1 MRLNAGRLKRII
13 ELYYDR
19 LGEHREALN
28 RLNVYPVPDGDTG
41 TNMRLTVGSV
51 IDAIGDA
58 ESMAEVSQAIAH
70 GSLMGARGNSG
81 VILSQILRGLSDTFR
96 SRSDVGSA
104 DLVEALDLASE
115 AAYQAVLRPVEGT
128 ILTVLRAAA
137 EAAADADPAA
147 EEDLSTLLERVY
159 ERAELALEQTP
170 ELLPVLK
177 QAGVVDAGGAG
188 LLLLIGAFLEEV
200 TGTDVVFPDR
210 LFVDAVAAGA
220 DKQREE
226 SDLRYEVMFFLEAE
240 SVDGFRDG
248 WGELGDSIVVVG
260 GDGMWNCHIHTNHIG
275 AAIEAGIDV
284 GRVRDIRVTDLLDQ
298 VGESA
303 FHTPGFEP
311 ISEYF
316 NAPVAVVPVAAGD
329 GIAELFRTN
338 GASGIVQ
345 GGQTMNPSTADL
357 LEVVEA
363 LPAGTVILLPNNKNI
378 IPVADQVDAHSTK
391 RVHVV
396 PTRSVPQGLAAMVS
410 FMPNAPDIDA
420 LVARMRAAADSVI
433 TGEVTRAVRNAV
445 VDFGEIRKDD
455 WFGLADGEI
464 TSASESLAQAL
475 VGLLEHLVDPEREL
489 VTLITGEGALE
500 EATEAAVRWI
510 AEQRPDVEIEVV
522 VGGQP
527 LYPYYLSV
535 E

>member
-1 MRLNAGRLKRII
+1 
-13 ELYYDR
+13 
-19 LGEHREALN
+19 
-28 RLNVYPVPDGDTG
+28 
-41 TNMRLTVGSV
+41 
-51 IDAIGDA
+51 
-58 ESMAEVSQAIAH
+58 
-70 GSLMGARGNSG
+70 
-81 VILSQILRGLSDTFR
+81 
-96 SRSDVGSA
+96 
-104 DLVEALDLASE
+104 
-115 AAYQAVLRPVEGT
+115 
-128 ILTVLRAAA
+128 
-137 EAAADADPAA
+137 
-147 EEDLSTLLERVY
+147 
-159 ERAELALEQTP
+159 
-170 ELLPVLK
+170 
-177 QAGVVDAGGAG
+177 
-188 LLLLIGAFLEEV
+188 
-200 TGTDVVFPDR
+200 
-210 LFVDAVAAGA
+210 
-220 DKQREE
+220 
-226 SDLRYEVMFFLEAE
+226 
-240 SVDGFRDG
+240 
-248 WGELGDSIVVVG
+248 
-260 GDGMWNCHIHTNHIG
+260 MWNCHIHTNHIG

-338 GASGIVQ
+338 GASGIVR